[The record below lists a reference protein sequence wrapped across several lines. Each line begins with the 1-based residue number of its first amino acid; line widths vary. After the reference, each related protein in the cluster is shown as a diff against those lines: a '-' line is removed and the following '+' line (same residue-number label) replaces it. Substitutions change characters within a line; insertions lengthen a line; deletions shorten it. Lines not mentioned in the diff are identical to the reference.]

1 MTTRKL
7 ADVCQVGLRQ
17 TALLIIVGDSRS
29 AKYVG
34 IGPAL
39 AMNLAELMKADTK
52 DALRSSSRRVF
63 PLGRIGLA
71 EEVASAALMLIGFA
85 EWHSFNTHR
94 AQKSLCGRFHYS
106 R

>member
-7 ADVCQVGLRQ
+7 ADDCQVGLRQ

-39 AMNLAELMKADTK
+39 AVNLAELMKADTK
-52 DALRSSSRRVF
+52 DALREQFKASVPSWQNGTRR
-63 PLGRIGLA
+63 
-71 EEVASAALMLIGFA
+71 EVASAALMLIGFA
-85 EWHSFNTHR
+85 DWHSFNTHR
-94 AQKSLCGRFHYS
+94 AQNSLCGRFHYS

>member
-39 AMNLAELMKADTK
+39 AVNLAELNE
-52 DALRSSSRRVF
+52 S
-63 PLGRIGLA
+63 
-71 EEVASAALMLIGFA
+71 
-85 EWHSFNTHR
+85 
-94 AQKSLCGRFHYS
+94 
-106 R
+106 

>member
-39 AMNLAELMKADTK
+39 AVNLAELMKADTK
-52 DALRSSSRRVF
+52 DALREQFKASVPSWQNGTRRGSRFGSINVN
-63 PLGRIGLA
+63 RI
-71 EEVASAALMLIGFA
+71 
-85 EWHSFNTHR
+85 
-94 AQKSLCGRFHYS
+94 C
-106 R
+106 

>member
-29 AKYVG
+29 AKYVVG

-39 AMNLAELMKADTK
+39 AVNLAELNE
-52 DALRSSSRRVF
+52 S
-63 PLGRIGLA
+63 
-71 EEVASAALMLIGFA
+71 
-85 EWHSFNTHR
+85 
-94 AQKSLCGRFHYS
+94 
-106 R
+106 